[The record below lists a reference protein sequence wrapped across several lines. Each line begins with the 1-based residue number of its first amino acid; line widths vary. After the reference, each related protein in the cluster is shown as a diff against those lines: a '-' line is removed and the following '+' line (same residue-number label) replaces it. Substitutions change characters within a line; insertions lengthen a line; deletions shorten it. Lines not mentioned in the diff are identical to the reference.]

1 VTSRIVA
8 LTGGVAT
15 GKSTVGRMLAARGA
29 TVVDADALVHRL
41 EEPGQPTF
49 DEIVARFGEG
59 VLRADGSLDRGALG
73 RLVFADRAARANLE
87 RITHPRVR
95 ALIAQ
100 QVAEAISAT
109 APLVA
114 VDIPL
119 LFEAGDSS
127 GFDGVLVVYAPE
139 SVQLQRLQTR
149 SGLDAAEAGR
159 RVAAQLAIDEKR
171 DRATWVI
178 DNSGSLEETE
188 AQVSRWWSE
197 VAA

>member
-1 VTSRIVA
+1 
-8 LTGGVAT
+8 VAT